1 MPRSFDHEHIRFWT
15 HARRRRQSQLVLAL
29 IVGLAAGAVAV
40 LFEHGLEYAES
51 LRFTLLGALAGNP
64 LRWFIVPLLCG
75 IAGATARM
83 ITGAWAPE
91 ASGSGIP
98 HVKGVLLGLR
108 SLKKRIIPVKFIGG
122 MLAIG
127 AGFSLGREGPTVQMG
142 AVAGLA
148 VAQMLKTP
156 RRYRPQLIAAGA
168 GAGLAAAFNAPLAGF
183 VFVLEELQREMSPY
197 TYGTAL
203 AATVVADVVTRSFM
217 GQLPSFR
224 ITGIPIPPLG
234 HLSLFLLL
242 GLLCGLL
249 GTLFNRGLP
258 AAMTA
263 MQRIPGPMW
272 VKAGF
277 VGVAVGV
284 MALVFPC
291 AIGGGQR
298 IAETIL
304 QGRAGALLS
313 TVPFA
318 TGLLGFLALLLAGKF
333 LLTLF
338 SYAAGVP
345 GGIFAPLLVIG
356 SVTGALFGGVAD
368 LVAPGL
374 AAHPEAFGVL
384 GMAALFSAVV
394 RSPLTGVVL
403 ILEMTGSHELLF
415 ALIVTAMT
423 AYFVADFLGTKPIY
437 EALLDRDLRRSDPSR
452 NDDPDDPL
460 LISMAVEPF
469 SAMEGRRVKDL
480 GLPKGCLLI
489 TITRAGREL
498 IPDGGTVLKGGDQLT
513 ILTSGTCPIPDIRH
527 KGQFG
532 GELS

>member
-1 MPRSFDHEHIRFWT
+1 M
-15 HARRRRQSQLVLAL
+15 
-29 IVGLAAGAVAV
+29 
-40 LFEHGLEYAES
+40 LFY
-51 LRFTLLGALAGNP
+51 
-64 LRWFIVPLLCG
+64 
-75 IAGATARM
+75 
-83 ITGAWAPE
+83 
-91 ASGSGIP
+91 
-98 HVKGVLLGLR
+98 
-108 SLKKRIIPVKFIGG
+108 
-122 MLAIG
+122 
-127 AGFSLGREGPTVQMG
+127 
-142 AVAGLA
+142 
-148 VAQMLKTP
+148 AQM
-156 RRYRPQLIAAGA
+156 
-168 GAGLAAAFNAPLAGF
+168 
-183 VFVLEELQREMSPY
+183 
-197 TYGTAL
+197 
-203 AATVVADVVTRSFM
+203 
-217 GQLPSFR
+217 
-224 ITGIPIPPLG
+224 
-234 HLSLFLLL
+234 
-242 GLLCGLL
+242 
-249 GTLFNRGLP
+249 
-258 AAMTA
+258 
-263 MQRIPGPMW
+263 
-272 VKAGF
+272 
-277 VGVAVGV
+277 
-284 MALVFPC
+284 
-291 AIGGGQR
+291 
-298 IAETIL
+298 